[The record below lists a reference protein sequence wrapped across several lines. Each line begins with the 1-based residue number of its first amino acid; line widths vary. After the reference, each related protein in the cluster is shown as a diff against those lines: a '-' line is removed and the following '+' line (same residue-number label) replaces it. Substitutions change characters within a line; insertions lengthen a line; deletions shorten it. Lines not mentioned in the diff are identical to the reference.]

1 MNQQTKMK
9 YILKLMVILFFCVFG
24 FLCTNCNQTPVT
36 VPEQTSV
43 QIVKPDKLLADS
55 LQDQALALYHTRDY
69 TPAMQKYLQALDIY
83 TMLQDHKNIY
93 FCNMDI
99 GLILFAS
106 KNFNQAIP
114 YFEQAYLHVHKT
126 TYIRGE
132 VISLIRTMRIHNMTN
147 HPEQSYQYYKKGLA
161 IFEQLK
167 QQNKLSDPDLYGRYI
182 EFISHANYITKETN
196 HEADYLYTSQEFAH
210 ISTKNMTPNDL
221 GTYYLRLGD
230 IAMDNKDYT
239 TALRYY
245 TQITNNPKTDSGIV
259 SVGLWGKSI
268 AYEGLKDY
276 KQALE
281 YHKLYTK
288 YQSKVNNTQA
298 QKEKIEVE
306 AKHTTEKHELQ
317 LAKQK
322 LELDNQNLQI
332 RAEKKKNIA
341 LYFGLWLSAMII
353 LSLWVLWHKMKQSKK
368 FAEQMQVVAEMA
380 QEELLQQ
387 KDIIEHK
394 NKDITD
400 SINYA
405 MRIQTS
411 VLPQMAGLQSFF
423 ESHFVLYK
431 PKDIVSGDFYWK
443 AVVENKMVFAVADC
457 TGHGVPGA
465 FMSMLGSAF
474 LNDIVSKE
482 YITHTGVILRRLRKE
497 VIRVLGADS
506 QGQKHRDGM
515 DMAIICYNKESQ
527 SLQFSGANRPLYLI
541 RNGGLMEYK
550 GDKMPIGLYERMDKF
565 SHIDIEVQAGDVLY
579 LFSDGFVDQFG
590 GEKGKKF
597 MTGKFKELLLS
608 LSHLSMSE
616 QETVLLQTLQQ
627 WTHPQNQPYE
637 QVDDITV
644 VGLKI

>member
-1 MNQQTKMK
+1 
-9 YILKLMVILFFCVFG
+9 
-24 FLCTNCNQTPVT
+24 
-36 VPEQTSV
+36 
-43 QIVKPDKLLADS
+43 
-55 LQDQALALYHTRDY
+55 
-69 TPAMQKYLQALDIY
+69 
-83 TMLQDHKNIY
+83 
-93 FCNMDI
+93 
-99 GLILFAS
+99 
-106 KNFNQAIP
+106 
-114 YFEQAYLHVHKT
+114 
-126 TYIRGE
+126 
-132 VISLIRTMRIHNMTN
+132 
-147 HPEQSYQYYKKGLA
+147 
-161 IFEQLK
+161 
-167 QQNKLSDPDLYGRYI
+167 
-182 EFISHANYITKETN
+182 
-196 HEADYLYTSQEFAH
+196 
-210 ISTKNMTPNDL
+210 
-221 GTYYLRLGD
+221 
-230 IAMDNKDYT
+230 
-239 TALRYY
+239 
-245 TQITNNPKTDSGIV
+245 
-259 SVGLWGKSI
+259 
-268 AYEGLKDY
+268 
-276 KQALE
+276 
-281 YHKLYTK
+281 
-288 YQSKVNNTQA
+288 
-298 QKEKIEVE
+298 
-306 AKHTTEKHELQ
+306 
-317 LAKQK
+317 
-322 LELDNQNLQI
+322 
-332 RAEKKKNIA
+332 
-341 LYFGLWLSAMII
+341 
-353 LSLWVLWHKMKQSKK
+353 
-368 FAEQMQVVAEMA
+368 MQVVAEMA

-550 GDKMPIGLYERMDKF
+550 GDKMPIGLYDRMDKF